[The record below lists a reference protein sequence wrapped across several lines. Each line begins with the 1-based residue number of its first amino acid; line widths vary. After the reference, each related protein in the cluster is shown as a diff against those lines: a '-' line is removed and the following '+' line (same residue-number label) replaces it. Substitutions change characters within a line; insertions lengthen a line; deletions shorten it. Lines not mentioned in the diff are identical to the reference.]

1 MRAGLYAGPTLQTDN
16 EEVRLHVKVLVT
28 GFEPFGGATINP
40 AWEAVSR
47 LPQEI
52 AGAEVARVQIPVA
65 FGRDAAAVEAA
76 IDAERP
82 DLVLCVGQAGGRSHV
97 TPEFVGINFANARI
111 PDNDGNQPVGCLEPD
126 GPDAYFATLPVFAMV
141 DAARAAGV
149 PAAVSYTAGT
159 FCCNEVLYELLHC
172 LALRHPGV
180 RGGFV
185 HVPYAAEQTLSTGE
199 GTPSMSVDMM
209 VAGLT
214 AMIEAALT
222 GGDEAVRAGEG
233 TEQ

>member
-1 MRAGLYAGPTLQTDN
+1 M
-16 EEVRLHVKVLVT
+16 KVLVT

-40 AWEAVSR
+40 ALEAVQR
-47 LPQEI
+47 LPREV
-52 AGAEVARVQIPVA
+52 AGAEVVTAQIPVV
-65 FGRDAAAVEAA
+65 FGKGPAAVEAA

-82 DLVLCVGQAGGRSHV
+82 DVVICVGQAGGRSHI
-97 TPEFVGINFANARI
+97 TPEFVGINYANARI
-111 PDNDGNQPVGCLEPD
+111 PDNEGNQPVGRLEAD
-126 GPDAYFATLPVFAMV
+126 GPDAYFATVPVFAMA

-159 FCCNEVLYELLHC
+159 FCCNEVLYELLRC
-172 LALRHPGV
+172 LATRHPGV

-185 HVPYAAEQTLSTGE
+185 HVPYAAEQVVGMGE
-199 GTPSMSVDMM
+199 GTASMSVDMM

-214 AMIEAALT
+214 AMIGAAVA
-222 GGDEAVRAGEG
+222 GSDDAVAAGEG

>member
-1 MRAGLYAGPTLQTDN
+1 M
-16 EEVRLHVKVLVT
+16 KVLVT

-40 AWEAVSR
+40 ALEAVMR
-47 LPQEI
+47 LPNEI
-52 AGAEVARVQIPVA
+52 AGAEVVTAQIPVV
-65 FGRDAAAVEAA
+65 FGKDAAAVAAA

-82 DLVLCVGQAGGRSHV
+82 DVVLCVGQAGGRSHI
-97 TPEFVGINFANARI
+97 TPEFVGINYANARI
-111 PDNDGNQPVGCLEPD
+111 PDNEGNQPVGRLEED

-159 FCCNEVLYELLHC
+159 FCCNEVLYELLHT
-172 LALRHPGV
+172 LATRHPGV

-185 HVPYAAEQTLSTGE
+185 HVPYATEQAVTMGE
-199 GTPSMSVDMM
+199 GTASMSVDMM
-209 VAGLT
+209 VTGLT
-214 AMIEAALT
+214 AMIEAAVT
-222 GGDEAVRAGEG
+222 ASDDAVAAGEG

>member
-1 MRAGLYAGPTLQTDN
+1 M
-16 EEVRLHVKVLVT
+16 KVLVT

-40 AWEAVSR
+40 ALEAVMR
-47 LPQEI
+47 LPNEI
-52 AGAEVARVQIPVA
+52 AGAEVVTAQIPVV
-65 FGRDAAAVEAA
+65 FGKDAAAVAAA

-82 DLVLCVGQAGGRSHV
+82 DVVLCVGQAGGRSHI
-97 TPEFVGINFANARI
+97 TPEFVGINYANARI
-111 PDNDGNQPVGCLEPD
+111 PDNEGNQPIGRLEED

-159 FCCNEVLYELLHC
+159 FCCNEVLYELLHT
-172 LALRHPGV
+172 LATRHLGV

-185 HVPYAAEQTLSTGE
+185 HVPYATEQAVTMGE
-199 GTPSMSVDMM
+199 GTASMSVDMM
-209 VAGLT
+209 VTGLT
-214 AMIEAALT
+214 AMIEAAVT
-222 GGDEAVRAGEG
+222 ASDDAVAAGEG

>member
-1 MRAGLYAGPTLQTDN
+1 M
-16 EEVRLHVKVLVT
+16 KVLVT

-40 AWEAVSR
+40 ALEAVQR
-47 LPQEI
+47 LPREV
-52 AGAEVARVQIPVA
+52 AGAEVVTVQIPVV
-65 FGRDAAAVEAA
+65 FGKGPAAVEAA

-82 DLVLCVGQAGGRSHV
+82 DVVLCIGQAGGRSHI
-97 TPEFVGINFANARI
+97 TPEFVGINYANARI
-111 PDNDGNQPVGCLEPD
+111 PDNEGNQLVGRLEAD
-126 GPDAYFATLPVFAMV
+126 GPDAYFATVPVFAMA

-172 LALRHPGV
+172 LATRHPGV

-185 HVPYAAEQTLSTGE
+185 HVPYAAEQVVGMGE
-199 GTPSMSVDMM
+199 GTASMSVDMM

-214 AMIEAALT
+214 AMIGAAVA
-222 GGDEAVRAGEG
+222 GSDDAVAAGEG

>member
-1 MRAGLYAGPTLQTDN
+1 M
-16 EEVRLHVKVLVT
+16 KVLVT

-40 AWEAVSR
+40 ALEAVRR
-47 LPQEI
+47 LPATIE
-52 AGAEVARVQIPVA
+52 GAEVVTAQIPVV
-65 FGRDAAAVEAA
+65 FGKDAAAVEAA
-76 IDAERP
+76 IEAERP
-82 DLVLCVGQAGGRSHV
+82 DLVLCVGQAGGRSHI
-97 TPEFVGINFANARI
+97 TPEFVGINYANARI
-111 PDNDGNQPVGCLEPD
+111 PDNEGNQPVGRLEPD

-172 LALRHPGV
+172 LATRHPGV

-185 HVPYAAEQTLSTGE
+185 HVPYATEQAVSMGE
-199 GTPSMSVDMM
+199 GTASMSVEMM
-209 VAGLT
+209 VAGLA
-214 AMIEAALT
+214 AMIGAAVT
-222 GGDEAVRAGEG
+222 CADDAVTAGEG

>member
-1 MRAGLYAGPTLQTDN
+1 M
-16 EEVRLHVKVLVT
+16 KVLVT

-40 AWEAVSR
+40 ALEAVQR
-47 LPQEI
+47 LPSEV
-52 AGAEVARVQIPVA
+52 AGAEVVTAQIPVV
-65 FGRDAAAVEAA
+65 FGKGPAAVEAA

-82 DLVLCVGQAGGRSHV
+82 DVVLCIGQAGGRSHI
-97 TPEFVGINFANARI
+97 TPEFVGINYANARI
-111 PDNDGNQPVGCLEPD
+111 PDNEGNQPVGRLEVD
-126 GPDAYFATLPVFAMV
+126 GPDAYFATVPVFAMA

-172 LALRHPGV
+172 LATRHPGV

-185 HVPYAAEQTLSTGE
+185 HVPYAAEQVVGMGE
-199 GTPSMSVDMM
+199 GTASMSVDMM

-214 AMIEAALT
+214 AMIGAAVA
-222 GGDEAVRAGEG
+222 GSDDAVAAGEG

>member
-1 MRAGLYAGPTLQTDN
+1 M
-16 EEVRLHVKVLVT
+16 KVLVT

-40 AWEAVSR
+40 ALEAVQR
-47 LPQEI
+47 LPREV
-52 AGAEVARVQIPVA
+52 AGAEVVTAQIPVV
-65 FGRDAAAVEAA
+65 FGKGPAAVEAA

-82 DLVLCVGQAGGRSHV
+82 DVVLCIGQAGGRSHI
-97 TPEFVGINFANARI
+97 TPEFVGINYANARI
-111 PDNDGNQPVGCLEPD
+111 PDNEGNQPVGRLEED
-126 GPDAYFATLPVFAMV
+126 GPDAYFATVPVFAMA

-172 LALRHPGV
+172 LATRHPGV

-185 HVPYAAEQTLSTGE
+185 HVPYAAEQVVGMGE
-199 GTPSMSVDMM
+199 GTASMSVDMM

-214 AMIEAALT
+214 AMIGAAVA
-222 GGDEAVRAGEG
+222 GSDDAVAAGEG

>member
-1 MRAGLYAGPTLQTDN
+1 M
-16 EEVRLHVKVLVT
+16 KVLVT

-40 AWEAVSR
+40 ALEAVQR
-47 LPQEI
+47 LPREV
-52 AGAEVARVQIPVA
+52 AGAEVVTAQIPVV
-65 FGRDAAAVEAA
+65 FGKGPAAVEAA

-82 DLVLCVGQAGGRSHV
+82 DVVLCIGQAGGRSHI
-97 TPEFVGINFANARI
+97 TPEFVGINYANARI
-111 PDNDGNQPVGCLEPD
+111 PDNEGNQPVGRLEAD
-126 GPDAYFATLPVFAMV
+126 GLDAYFATVPVFAMA

-172 LALRHPGV
+172 LATRHPGV

-185 HVPYAAEQTLSTGE
+185 HVPYAAEQVVGMGE
-199 GTPSMSVDMM
+199 GTASMSVDMM

-214 AMIEAALT
+214 AMIGAAVA
-222 GGDEAVRAGEG
+222 GSDDAVAAGEG

>member
-1 MRAGLYAGPTLQTDN
+1 M
-16 EEVRLHVKVLVT
+16 KVLVT

-40 AWEAVSR
+40 ALEAVRR
-47 LPQEI
+47 LPAAI
-52 AGAEVARVQIPVA
+52 AGADVATAQIPVV
-65 FGRDAAAVEAA
+65 FGKGAEAVEAA

-82 DLVLCVGQAGGRSHV
+82 DLVLCVGQAGGRSHI

-111 PDNDGNQPVGCLEPD
+111 PDNEGSQPVGRLIEG
-126 GPDAYFATLPVFAMV
+126 GPDAYFSTLPVFAMV
-141 DAARAAGV
+141 DAARVAGV

-159 FCCNEVLYELLHC
+159 FCCNEVLYRLLHC
-172 LALRHPGV
+172 LATRHPGV

-185 HVPYAAEQTLSTGE
+185 HVPYAAEQACAMGE
-199 GTPSMSVDMM
+199 GTASMSVDMM

-214 AMIEAALT
+214 AMIEAAVTSSDDVL
-222 GGDEAVRAGEG
+222 VAGEG

>member
-1 MRAGLYAGPTLQTDN
+1 M
-16 EEVRLHVKVLVT
+16 KVLVT

-40 AWEAVSR
+40 ALEAVRR
-47 LPQEI
+47 LPSTI
-52 AGAEVARVQIPVA
+52 AGADVVTVQIPVV
-65 FGRDAAAVEAA
+65 FEKDAAAVEAA

-82 DLVLCVGQAGGRSHV
+82 DLVLCVGQAGGRSHI
-97 TPEFVGINFANARI
+97 TPEFVGINYANARI
-111 PDNDGNQPVGCLEPD
+111 PDNEGNQPVGRLVED
-126 GPDAYFATLPVFAMV
+126 GPDAYFATLPVFAMA

-172 LALRHPGV
+172 LATRHPGV

-185 HVPYAAEQTLSTGE
+185 HVPYATEQTVAMGE
-199 GTPSMSVDMM
+199 GTASMSVDMM

-214 AMIEAALT
+214 AMIGAAVA
-222 GGDEAVRAGEG
+222 GSDDAVAAGEG
-233 TEQ
+233 TEH

>member
-1 MRAGLYAGPTLQTDN
+1 M
-16 EEVRLHVKVLVT
+16 KVLVT

-40 AWEAVSR
+40 ALEAVRR
-47 LPQEI
+47 LPAKIE
-52 AGAEVARVQIPVA
+52 GADVVTTQIPVV
-65 FGRDAAAVEAA
+65 FQKDAEAVEVA

-82 DLVLCVGQAGGRSHV
+82 DLVLCVGQAGGRSHM
-97 TPEFVGINFANARI
+97 TPEFVGINYANARI
-111 PDNDGNQPVGCLEPD
+111 PDNEGNQPVGRLVED

-159 FCCNEVLYELLHC
+159 FCCNEVLYRLLHC
-172 LALRHPGV
+172 LATGHPGV

-185 HVPYAAEQTLSTGE
+185 HVPYAAEQALSMGE
-199 GTPSMSVDMM
+199 GTASMSVDMM

-214 AMIEAALT
+214 AMIGAAVT
-222 GGDEAVRAGEG
+222 STDDAVSAGEG

>member
-1 MRAGLYAGPTLQTDN
+1 M
-16 EEVRLHVKVLVT
+16 KVLVT
-28 GFEPFGGATINP
+28 GFEPFGGATVNP
-40 AWEAVSR
+40 ALEAVRR
-47 LPQEI
+47 LPATIE
-52 AGAEVARVQIPVA
+52 GAEVVTAQIPVV
-65 FGRDAAAVEAA
+65 FGKDAAAVEAA

-97 TPEFVGINFANARI
+97 TPEFVGINYANARI
-111 PDNDGNQPVGCLEPD
+111 PDNEGNQPVGRLEPD

-172 LALRHPGV
+172 LATRHPGV

-185 HVPYAAEQTLSTGE
+185 HVPYATEQAVSMGE
-199 GTPSMSVDMM
+199 GTASMSVDMM
-209 VAGLT
+209 VAGLV
-214 AMIEAALT
+214 AMIGAAVT
-222 GGDEAVRAGEG
+222 RADDAVTAGEG

>member
-1 MRAGLYAGPTLQTDN
+1 M
-16 EEVRLHVKVLVT
+16 KVLVT
-28 GFEPFGGATINP
+28 GFEPFDGATINP

-47 LPQEI
+47 LPREI
-52 AGAEVARVQIPVA
+52 AGAEVARVQIPVV
-65 FGRDAAAVEAA
+65 FGKDAAAVAAA

-111 PDNDGNQPVGCLEPD
+111 PDNEGNQPVGRLEED

-159 FCCNEVLYELLHC
+159 FCCNEVLYRLLHC
-172 LALRHPGV
+172 LATRHPGV

-185 HVPYAAEQTLSTGE
+185 HVPFAAEQVLERGD
-199 GTPSMSVDMM
+199 GAASMTVDTM
-209 VAGLT
+209 VRGLT
-214 AMIEAALT
+214 AMIEAAVT
-222 GGDEAVRAGEG
+222 CADDAVRAGEG
-233 TEQ
+233 TEH

>member
-1 MRAGLYAGPTLQTDN
+1 M
-16 EEVRLHVKVLVT
+16 KVLVT

-40 AWEAVSR
+40 ALEAVQR
-47 LPQEI
+47 LPREI
-52 AGAEVARVQIPVA
+52 AGAEVVTVQIPVV
-65 FGRDAAAVEAA
+65 FGKDADAVAAA

-82 DLVLCVGQAGGRSHV
+82 DLVLCVGQAGGRSHI
-97 TPEFVGINFANARI
+97 TPEFVGINYANARI
-111 PDNDGNQPVGCLEPD
+111 PDNEGNQPVGRLEED

-159 FCCNEVLYELLHC
+159 FCCNEVLYELLHT
-172 LALRHPGV
+172 LATHHPGV

-185 HVPYAAEQTLSTGE
+185 HVPYAAEQAVSMGE
-199 GTPSMSVDMM
+199 GTASMSVDMM
-209 VAGLT
+209 VVGLT
-214 AMIEAALT
+214 AMIEAAVT
-222 GGDEAVRAGEG
+222 GSDDAVTAGEG

>member
-1 MRAGLYAGPTLQTDN
+1 M
-16 EEVRLHVKVLVT
+16 KVLVT
-28 GFEPFGGATINP
+28 GFEPFGGATFNP
-40 AWEAVSR
+40 ALEAVRR
-47 LPQEI
+47 LPATIE
-52 AGAEVARVQIPVA
+52 GAEVVTVQIPVV
-65 FGRDAAAVEAA
+65 FGKDAAAVEAA

-82 DLVLCVGQAGGRSHV
+82 DLVLCVGQAGGRSHI
-97 TPEFVGINFANARI
+97 TPEFVGINYANARI
-111 PDNDGNQPVGCLEPD
+111 PDNEGNQPVGRLEAD

-172 LALRHPGV
+172 LATRHPGV

-185 HVPYAAEQTLSTGE
+185 HVPYATEQAVSMGE
-199 GTPSMSVDMM
+199 GTASMSVDMM

-214 AMIEAALT
+214 AMIGAAVT
-222 GGDEAVRAGEG
+222 RADDVVTAGEG

>member
-1 MRAGLYAGPTLQTDN
+1 M
-16 EEVRLHVKVLVT
+16 KVLVT

-40 AWEAVSR
+40 ALEAVRR
-47 LPQEI
+47 LPGTIE
-52 AGAEVARVQIPVA
+52 GAEVVTVQIPVV
-65 FGRDAAAVEAA
+65 FGKDAAAVEAA

-82 DLVLCVGQAGGRSHV
+82 DLVLCVGQAGGRSHI
-97 TPEFVGINFANARI
+97 TPEFVGINYANARI
-111 PDNDGNQPVGCLEPD
+111 PDNEGNQPVGRLEPD

-172 LALRHPGV
+172 LATRHPGV

-185 HVPYAAEQTLSTGE
+185 HVPYATEQAVSMGE
-199 GTPSMSVDMM
+199 GTASMSVDMM

-214 AMIEAALT
+214 AMIGAAVT
-222 GGDEAVRAGEG
+222 CTDDAVAAGEG

>member
-1 MRAGLYAGPTLQTDN
+1 M
-16 EEVRLHVKVLVT
+16 KVLVT

-52 AGAEVARVQIPVA
+52 AGAEVARTQIPVV
-65 FGRDAAAVEAA
+65 FGKDAAAVEAA

-82 DLVLCVGQAGGRSHV
+82 DLVLCVGQAGGRSHI

-111 PDNDGNQPVGCLEPD
+111 PDNEGNQPVGRLEPE

-159 FCCNEVLYELLHC
+159 YCCNEVLYELMHM
-172 LALRHPGV
+172 LATRHPGV

-185 HVPYAAEQTLSTGE
+185 HVPYATEQTASMGE
-199 GTPSMSVDMM
+199 GTASMSVDMM

-214 AMIEAALT
+214 AMLEAAVT
-222 GGDEAVRAGEG
+222 GGNEPLVAGEG

>member
-1 MRAGLYAGPTLQTDN
+1 M
-16 EEVRLHVKVLVT
+16 KVLVT

-40 AWEAVSR
+40 ALEAVRR
-47 LPQEI
+47 LPGTIE
-52 AGAEVARVQIPVA
+52 GAEVVTVQIPVV
-65 FGRDAAAVEAA
+65 FGKDAAAVEAA

-82 DLVLCVGQAGGRSHV
+82 DLVLCVGQAGGRSHI
-97 TPEFVGINFANARI
+97 TPEFVGINYANARI
-111 PDNDGNQPVGCLEPD
+111 PDNEGNQPEGRLEAD

-172 LALRHPGV
+172 LAVRHPGV

-185 HVPYAAEQTLSTGE
+185 HVPYATEQAVSMGE
-199 GTPSMSVDMM
+199 GTASMSVDMM

-214 AMIEAALT
+214 AMIGAAVT
-222 GGDEAVRAGEG
+222 STDDAVAAGEG